1 MVEVVRIGAVDFRV
15 KENPELPLRNN
26 WIGCISTS
34 VSEIELAPAL
44 SPQMRM
50 QTLLHEMVHA
60 ILKQGRVE
68 EKFTNEA
75 DMEVVVDV
83 VAYGVL
89 GIIRDNPELMREI
102 VDLWTKGEEE

>member
-44 SPQMRM
+44 VDAAE
-50 QTLLHEMVHA
+50 T
-60 ILKQGRVE
+60 VE
-68 EKFTNEA
+68 ELE
-75 DMEVVVDV
+75 
-83 VAYGVL
+83 
-89 GIIRDNPELMREI
+89 EI
-102 VDLWTKGEEE
+102 AW